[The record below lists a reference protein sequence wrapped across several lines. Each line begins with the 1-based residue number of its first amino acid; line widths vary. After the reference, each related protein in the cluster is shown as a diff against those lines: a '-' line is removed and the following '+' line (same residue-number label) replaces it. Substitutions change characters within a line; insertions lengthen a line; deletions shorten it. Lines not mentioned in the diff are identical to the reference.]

1 MSQVDNSGFRLMKA
15 HSAYGVKRAVLFV
28 FHPCAYDGHGD
39 RISTLC
45 YWVRI
50 TESRT
55 GFMVSDAIST
65 LDIRYWLM
73 LRVRTDSFWEEQHF
87 YQCVP
92 GCQLRECNGFTL
104 EADEV
109 PRKHYVG
116 SGVGE
121 NALSITDSH
130 SFAVILIIANKHGRL
145 SYCLADL
152 G

>member
-15 HSAYGVKRAVLFV
+15 HSAYGVERAVLFV

-73 LRVRTDSFWEEQHF
+73 LRVRTIFMISALFLQYHISYNEERVTDLLGIKNASENYTYLIPKANILF
-87 YQCVP
+87 NEETP
-92 GCQLRECNGFTL
+92 
-104 EADEV
+104 A
-109 PRKHYVG
+109 KVG
-116 SGVGE
+116 NE
-121 NALSITDSH
+121 TRMANII
-130 SFAVILIIANKHGRL
+130 ILI
-145 SYCLADL
+145 
-152 G
+152 